1 MEEVEEVKV
10 AAPVEDKTAA
20 KKSKKTKKVQV
31 KKEEEDLDEIL
42 KEMGVESK
50 IDINYSFLVN
60 EEAVT
65 TETAQKT
72 EVEFNSKR

>member
-1 MEEVEEVKV
+1 MKV

-42 KEMGVESK
+42 KEMAVESK
-50 IDINYSFLVN
+50 IDNSYLSLVN
-60 EEAVT
+60 EEAVKA
-65 TETAQKT
+65 ETAQKT
-72 EVEFNSKR
+72 EV

>member
-1 MEEVEEVKV
+1 MKV

-60 EEAVT
+60 EEAVA